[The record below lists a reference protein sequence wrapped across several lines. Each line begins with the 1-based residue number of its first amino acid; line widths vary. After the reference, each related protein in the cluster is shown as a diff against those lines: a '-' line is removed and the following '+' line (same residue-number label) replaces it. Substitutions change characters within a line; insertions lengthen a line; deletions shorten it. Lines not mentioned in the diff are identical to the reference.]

1 MFSLVKETLKQPLS
15 NLPIYLRS
23 FRLDVIYNDDMAPDD
38 ERREVLEEAFT
49 ELEDALRLGFFC
61 WDRFPT
67 RETAEV
73 HVGWSDE
80 GNMSVT
86 VSSEGVHYNALVAA
100 IRIVARLHH
109 TSQEGYE
116 AMRAL
121 LGEDADALSPPTS
134 FRQNVASLKISDVT
148 AAGQGEAAATDVLNF
163 TADGIS
169 FPSFAALRDEV
180 NENYAG
186 DRLIV
191 TSSAGQGF
199 PAGDLDDIEDCFLSL
214 FGSGVFT
221 SISNLDSEIPDNE
234 AEIFT
239 RQHNG
244 QVELLFGDY
253 GDQKYGMLEF
263 LNVVAGGRITDLNVR
278 SESDG

>member
-1 MFSLVKETLKQPLS
+1 MSSLVKETLKQSLS
-15 NLPIYLRS
+15 NFPLYLRS
-23 FRLDVIYNDDMAPDD
+23 FHLDVIYNDGMAPDE
-38 ERREVLEEAFT
+38 ERREVLEEAFS

-61 WDRFPT
+61 WERFST

-80 GNMSVT
+80 GNMSVA
-86 VSSEGVHYNALVAA
+86 VSSEGVHHNALVAA

-109 TSQEGYE
+109 TSREGYE
-116 AMRAL
+116 AMRTL
-121 LGEDADALSPPTS
+121 LGEDADALSQPTS
-134 FRQNVASLKISDVT
+134 FRENVASLEISNVK
-148 AAGQGEAAATDVLNF
+148 AAEQGEAAATDVLNF
-163 TADGIS
+163 TGEGIS
-169 FPSFAALRDEV
+169 FPAFAALRDEV
-180 NENYAG
+180 NENYTG

-191 TSSAGQGF
+191 TSSAGQDF
-199 PAGDLDDIEDCFLSL
+199 PAGDLDEVEDCFLSL

-221 SISNLDSEIPDNE
+221 SISNLDSDIPDNE

-263 LNVVAGGRITDLNVR
+263 LNVVAGGRIANLNVR